1 MADIKTFLTPEEV
14 FRLHP
19 RIRWAAFSRD
29 SGEVVFSHMREGV
42 ESHTSEVDDRAFME
56 LGALIMSSAAE
67 KLTPSQRAGELESIV
82 VNLEKDSVML
92 MKVRNGHLAI
102 SADKADASE
111 VFLKVTPIIRERYAG
126 SKG

>member
-1 MADIKTFLTPEEV
+1 MAGVQTLLTPEEV

-56 LGALIMSSAAE
+56 LGPLFMSGIAE
-67 KLTPSQRAGELESIV
+67 RLTPSQKAGRVESIV

-92 MKVRNGHLAI
+92 MKVGNGHLAI
-102 SADKADASE
+102 SADKADANE
-111 VFLKVTPIIRERYAG
+111 VFLKVTPIIWERCLDT
-126 SKG
+126 